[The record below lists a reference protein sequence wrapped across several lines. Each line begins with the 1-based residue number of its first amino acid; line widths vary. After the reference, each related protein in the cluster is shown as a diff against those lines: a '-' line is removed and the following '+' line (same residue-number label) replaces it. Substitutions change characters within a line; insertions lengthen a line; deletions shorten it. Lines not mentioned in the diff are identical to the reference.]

1 MKTIERIKL
10 SHVLRLVSSPRYV
23 LGTTY
28 TLSLAFFE
36 SVVYPIIRNNQ
47 LKSAVILCDMLGYR
61 RALSE
66 SAALQGAAQDYL
78 VVPAPVAGAFHPKVW
93 VVVGEGEAV
102 LLCGSGNLTQA
113 GFMWW
118 RRPESAPPLRRVVL

>member
-102 LLCGSGNLTQA
+102 LLCGSGNL
-113 GFMWW
+113 
-118 RRPESAPPLRRVVL
+118 